1 METPPIHGDSTVTT
15 EWWGARPHP
24 KSFHA
29 LEFETLPTRQRL
41 QPPQQGGD
49 EAPVGFFSGSNGA

>member
-1 METPPIHGDSTVTT
+1 METPLYMETPQSPQNGGVHV
-15 EWWGARPHP
+15 PHP

-49 EAPVGFFSGSNGA
+49 EAPVGFFSSSNGA